1 MTAVA
6 ELDLPAF
13 DYSDPELTGQPW
25 HDAVRA
31 ARERSWLARAEP
43 IGFFVLEREAA
54 AFFLRT
60 PKATFP
66 GTTILEL
73 QGVTEGPLWERLRGN
88 LLDLDGD
95 DHRRLRKL
103 VQPAFTPPAADR
115 HREAMR
121 RHLADLF
128 EPIAGGGA
136 FEATAALTKPYPARM
151 IAELMGAPQAD
162 ADRLGVWANL
172 IQGQFDPI
180 KVANERESLER
191 AAAEFVDYT
200 RALLADRHDDPGDD
214 LISQLIAAEE
224 EGDRLSADEVVHL
237 TSAILVGGVD
247 TTQAQLAH
255 ALILFAR
262 HPDQWELL
270 AERPELAPQAVEEL
284 LRYEPI
290 TPITARITR
299 EEIEYDGVTFPSGTL
314 LFAAAVAANRDPAA
328 YEEPE
333 RFDITAE
340 RGRAKPLTFGAGPHF
355 CLGANLARAELQ
367 EALTFLA
374 PRMPGLTL
382 EADPVY
388 DTPIGIYAVN
398 ELRLSFL
405 PD

>member
-13 DYSDPELTGQPW
+13 DYSDPELTGKPW

-31 ARERSWLARAEP
+31 ARERGWLARAEP

-121 RHLADLF
+121 RHLVDLF

-200 RALLADRHDDPGDD
+200 RALLADRHDDPRRRPD
-214 LISQLIAAEE
+214 LPADRRRGGGRPPERRRGGPPDQRDPGRRRRHNAGAARPRADPLRPPPRPVGAPRRAARARAAGRRGAPALRADHPDHGADHAR
-224 EGDRLSADEVVHL
+224 GDRVRRRHL
-237 TSAILVGGVD
+237 PRG
-247 TTQAQLAH
+247 H
-255 ALILFAR
+255 
-262 HPDQWELL
+262 
-270 AERPELAPQAVEEL
+270 
-284 LRYEPI
+284 
-290 TPITARITR
+290 
-299 EEIEYDGVTFPSGTL
+299 
-314 LFAAAVAANRDPAA
+314 AAVRRRRRRQPRSRRLRGARALRHHRRARPREAAHL
-328 YEEPE
+328 
-333 RFDITAE
+333 
-340 RGRAKPLTFGAGPHF
+340 RGRPPLLPRRQPRPRRAAGGAHLSRPADARPRARGRPGLRH
-355 CLGANLARAELQ
+355 AARAS
-367 EALTFLA
+367 T
-374 PRMPGLTL
+374 R
-382 EADPVY
+382 
-388 DTPIGIYAVN
+388 
-398 ELRLSFL
+398 
-405 PD
+405 